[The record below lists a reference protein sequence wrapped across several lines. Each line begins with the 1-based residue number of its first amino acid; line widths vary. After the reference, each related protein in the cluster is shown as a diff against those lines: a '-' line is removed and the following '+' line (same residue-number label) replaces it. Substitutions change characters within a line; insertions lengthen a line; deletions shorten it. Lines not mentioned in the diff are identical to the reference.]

1 MASPT
6 TSTAPDAPSGSSPL
20 AIGGFPRLVG
30 WLREIAQFIKSLS
43 PDSAA
48 AYDTGWVTLTLES
61 GWTAGGQTPQVRRVG
76 KLIIFRGHIVNSTAT
91 TTLTR
96 AFVIPQGF
104 RPPASLN
111 FPQSTNSVTTLAA
124 SAEAG
129 GDMKFYASASTAGW
143 RPLNGISYMVD

>member
-1 MASPT
+1 MATPT
-6 TSTAPDAPSGSSPL
+6 SAAAPDAPSGSSIVAGARKL
-20 AIGGFPRLVG
+20 WQWFTEITD
-30 WLREIAQFIKSLS
+30 WLKALS
-43 PDSAA
+43 PPGAT